1 MFFVSQYTKLNAYR
15 SSHEI
20 EVLSSSPIEL
30 IRLLY
35 KGALEAVE
43 AARLHLAH
51 GKIRERSAAITKATL
66 ILDEL
71 STSLDLE
78 RGGKLASGLRDLY
91 DYMQRR
97 LTQAN
102 IEQSDPPLADV
113 RSLISTLSDAWNQI
127 NPPELHSPNEVI
139 DVAEI
144 SHSYSY

>member
-1 MFFVSQYTKLNAYR
+1 MFFVSQYTTLNAYR
-15 SSHEI
+15 SSHEV

-43 AARLHLAH
+43 AARLHLSN
-51 GKIRERSAAITKATL
+51 GKIRERSTAITKATL

-71 STSLDLE
+71 TVSLDLE
-78 RGGKLASGLRDLY
+78 RGGKLAVGLRDLY
-91 DYMQRR
+91 GYMQRR

-113 RSLISTLSDAWNQI
+113 LSLICTLNEAWSQI
-127 NPPELHSPNEVI
+127 DPPEFHSSNEVI
-139 DVAEI
+139 DTAEI
-144 SHSYSY
+144 SHSYSC